1 MLIAIPKRMIY
12 MMRIHLP
19 KMMLPGGEY
28 DDVCCTLF
36 PYHGFVPLGFPCQGF
51 NEATKNTQ
59 MIDTLRG
66 MLSLK

>member
-28 DDVCCTLF
+28 DDVR
-36 PYHGFVPLGFPCQGF
+36 GFVPLSFPCQGF